1 MDPEPNRFFLA
12 FIIFF
17 SFICKIS
24 YAEQYYDRQTR
35 RYIEVGQQPATP
47 QQFQRPKYPQ
57 RAMPTQSEIEIERQK
72 IAKQQAIELQMEIEA
87 RNSGN
92 KRFDPSRFHK
102 TEDVGFY

>member
-72 IAKQQAIELQMEIEA
+72 TC
-87 RNSGN
+87 
-92 KRFDPSRFHK
+92 DPY
-102 TEDVGFY
+102 TESQISALYYRLPLWF